1 MPPRHALLAALTLL
15 AACGGSSSTAPGAVA
30 SSITLSTTTVSF
42 SSLLA
47 TLDLIATVKDA
58 SGATIS
64 GVVVTWS
71 TNAGSVATVSTGGR
85 VTAVG
90 NGTAQITA
98 SVGTVQSPAATVT
111 VQQVAATLTLS
122 PDTVRLAAVGDT
134 MTIGAT
140 VRDAGGSAMTGVPKT
155 FATVSP
161 AIATVVVATG
171 RVTAQGI
178 GATTVTAQVAP
189 GGSGLTKSVR
199 IEVGGSL
206 PPAYLVGG
214 YVGTAY
220 TDQIGP
226 ATGGSG
232 YAYTVTAGALP
243 PGLSLSATS
252 ALITGMP
259 NTSGAY
265 FFEVTASN
273 GVLTLS
279 ERYGITISTK
289 PASAFNLWVTYNGGA
304 LPPTNARIALSAALA
319 RWENAIT
326 GDAGAPVTYPPTG
339 LAGVCTLVTGALLH
353 SAFIEDIAILMAL
366 DSIDGAS
373 NTLARGGP
381 CGFGR
386 GALPAVITGQ
396 MLLDEVDAAS
406 ASATY
411 LQDVIQHEI
420 AHALGIGTL
429 WQGSTTGV
437 GTPTVLYFGTTGKA
451 EWTTL
456 GGPGLGGPADVP
468 LEPDIGAHWNEGW
481 FNGEIM
487 TPVTE
492 GPPVRLPISRLT
504 LGALIDLGWG
514 ASLTAAD
521 AYTLPGCASTCPVVG
536 PAGAPGEGVPFDD
549 FVIERLLP
557 LPPGA
562 VSGNE

>member
-1 MPPRHALLAALTLL
+1 MRMSTRHALLVALTVL
-15 AACGGSSSTAPGAVA
+15 AACGGSSSTAPAAVA
-30 SSITLSTTTVSF
+30 SSITLSSPTVNF

-47 TLDLIATVKDA
+47 TQDLIATVKDA
-58 SGATIS
+58 NGSPIS
-64 GVVVTWS
+64 GVIVTWS
-71 TNAGSVATVSTGGR
+71 TNAGSVATVSGGGR

-90 NGTAQITA
+90 NGTAQVTA
-98 SVGTVQSPAATVT
+98 SLGAIQSPATTVT

-122 PDTVRLAAVGDT
+122 PDTLRLAAVGDT
-134 MTIGAT
+134 AIIGAI

-155 FATVSP
+155 FATVNP

-189 GGSGLTKSVR
+189 GGPGLTRNVR

-220 TDQIGP
+220 SDQIGP
-226 ATGGSG
+226 VSGGGGG
-232 YAYTVTAGALP
+232 YTFVVTAGALP
-243 PGLSLSATS
+243 NNLSLSSSTG
-252 ALITGMP
+252 LITGLP
-259 NTSGAY
+259 STPGA
-265 FFEVTASN
+265 FFFQVTASN

-279 ERYGITISTK
+279 ERYAITISTK

-304 LPPTNARIALSAALA
+304 LPPANARIALSAALA
-319 RWENAIT
+319 RLEQVVT
-326 GDAGAPVTYPPTG
+326 GDVGAVTYPPSG
-339 LAGVCTLVTGALLH
+339 LTPTTCSLVDASLMNG
-353 SAFIEDIAILMAL
+353 AFIEDVAILMAIGP
-366 DSIDGAS
+366 IDGAS
-373 NTLARGGP
+373 NTLARGGF
-381 CGFGR
+381 CGYGR
-386 GALPAVITGQ
+386 GTLPAVITGQ
-396 MLLDEVDAAS
+396 MLLDEVDASS

-411 LQDVIQHEI
+411 LQDVIMHEI
-420 AHALGIGTL
+420 GHAFGIGTL

-437 GTPTVLYFGTTGKA
+437 GTATVLYFGTTGKA

-492 GPPVRLPISRLT
+492 GPSVRLPISRMT
-504 LGALIDLGWG
+504 IGALIDLGWG
-514 ASLTAAD
+514 AALTAAD
-521 AYTLPGCASTCPVVG
+521 TYVLPGCASSCPVVG
-536 PAGAPGEGVPFDD
+536 PAGAPGEGAFVDD
-549 FVIERLLP
+549 VVIDRLLP
-557 LPPGA
+557 LP
-562 VSGNE
+562 